1 MLLHDFDDADKVT
14 CPETK
19 RDCCD
24 PCVRDC
30 SCGSANVVWLPLL
43 FNLPIRFRTEN
54 CLDVYV
60 HENSLY
66 SYSTTI
72 KQCF

>member
-1 MLLHDFDDADKVT
+1 MMQIKLHVLKLNVIAVT
-14 CPETK
+14 H
-19 RDCCD
+19 
-24 PCVRDC
+24 VL
-30 SCGSANVVWLPLL
+30 GIVVVAVANVVWLPLL

-72 KQCF
+72 KRCF